1 MPWRNVDDPYKV
13 FISEVMLQ
21 QTQVSRVT
29 EKYHRFISAFPN
41 ITSLNIAPLKDIL
54 AVWQGLGY
62 NKRANYLKQAAGI
75 IFGYFGGMIP
85 ETPEELVRLPGIGPA
100 TAASIAVFAFNRPVT
115 FIETNIRSVFIHFFF
130 PGEDRVPD
138 TAILPLVE
146 KTLDTENPRE
156 WYYALM
162 DYGVMLKST
171 EGNPSRRSSHHT
183 RQSAFEGSDRQIR
196 GAVIRLLT
204 NSDGMDAR
212 ELARGSGCDPTR
224 FDDIF
229 DSLEKDGLIVKSE
242 QGYIIA

>member
-29 EKYHRFISAFPN
+29 EKYRRFIAAFPDMK
-41 ITSLNIAPLKDIL
+41 SLNIAPLKDIL
-54 AVWQGLGY
+54 DVWQGLGY
-62 NKRANYLKQAAGI
+62 NRRANYLKQAAGI
-75 IFGYFGGMIP
+75 IIGDFGGRIP
-85 ETPEELVRLPGIGPA
+85 ESPEELVKLPGIGPA

-130 PGEDRVPD
+130 PGKDCVPD
-138 TAILPLVE
+138 TAIFPLVE

-171 EGNPSRRSSHHT
+171 QDNPSRRSRHHT

-212 ELARGSGCDPTR
+212 ELARESGCDSR
-224 FDDIF
+224 RLDEIL
-229 DSLEKDGLIVKSE
+229 SGLEQDGLIVKSK
-242 QGYIIA
+242 QVYTIA